1 MIPGTFD
8 PVTIGHYDIV
18 VRAGLLF
25 DEVLVTAFENSRKA
39 TFFSPE
45 QRYEMLKLSFGD
57 MKNVRVDI
65 TNKLTVDYAKEHEVK
80 IIIKGVRNMIDYDY
94 EYQLSLINREFD
106 NEIETLLLPSK
117 REHMYVSSTF
127 VKELILYK
135 KDMSKYVPT
144 KVSEY
149 INSIIV

>member
-18 VRAGLLF
+18 LRAGLLF

-39 TFFSPE
+39 TFFTPE
-45 QRYEMLKLSFGD
+45 QRLEMLRLSFGD
-57 MKNVRVDI
+57 MKNVKVDV
-65 TNKLTVDYAKEHEVK
+65 TNKLMVDYAKEHGVR

-94 EYQLSLINREFD
+94 EFQLSLINREFD
-106 NEIETLLLPSK
+106 SEIETLLLPSK

-127 VKELILYK
+127 VKELVIYG